1 MGMILTTTNPSLL
14 SVEHLKVISDS
25 YGMAEKEYTQ
35 VFKTGDANQRKSV
48 TIPHTGALST
58 WNTSTE
64 GASFNSD
71 EIIEGSTAE
80 FNLVIYTNSYDITH
94 ESVRYD
100 QYDVINAKP
109 QKLVRGLLDAEESAA
124 ATVLNNGFATDTIY
138 DGVYLFSNSHPLT
151 SASATTYG
159 DNLTTGAISYANIK
173 AAVLLLRNT
182 VNESNIR
189 IRARANKLWCAG
201 NIEFDAMEIMSSQ
214 NIAGEISN
222 TKNKL
227 PSMTVAGMTE
237 LTDGYWG
244 VMDESYRNLVMM
256 WFEEPTF
263 DRERI
268 PGTRN
273 WKVWGYAAFQPGVE
287 DWRGIVGSTG
297 S

>member
-1 MGMILTTTNPSLL
+1 MMLTTTNPSLL
-14 SVEHLKVISDS
+14 SVEHLKVIADS
-25 YGMAEKEYTQ
+25 YGQAEKEYPG
-35 VFKTGDANQRKSV
+35 VFQMGDANMRKSV

-58 WNTSTE
+58 WTTNVE
-64 GASFNSD
+64 GGSFNSD
-71 EIIEGSTAE
+71 EIVEGDTAE
-80 FNLVIYTNSYDITH
+80 FNLVIYDNSYDITH

-109 QKLVRGLLDAEESAA
+109 QKLVRGLLDAEEAA
-124 ATVLNNGFATDTIY
+124 AAAVINNGFDTDTIY
-138 DGVYLFSNSHPLT
+138 DGVYLFSNSHPL
-151 SASATTYG
+151 ASSSSYG

-173 AAVLLLRNT
+173 LANLLLRNT

-201 NIEFDAMEIMSSQ
+201 NIEFDAMEILSSQ

-222 TKNKL
+222 TKNAL
-227 PSMTVAGMTE
+227 PKMTVASLTE
-237 LTDGYWG
+237 VTDGYWG
-244 VMDESYRNLVMM
+244 VMDGSFRNLVMM

-273 WKVWGYAAFQPGVE
+273 VKVWGYAAFQPGVE
-287 DWRGIVGSTG
+287 DWRGIVGSAG
-297 S
+297 